1 MQVNKEDL
9 AKLLSEVL
17 EVEVSAVLTTKNLS
31 VDLKLE
37 NNLDK
42 CRLLDAAIILKYRVQ
57 VLEDILK
64 NQISIFTIEDLLEQV
79 NKKLS

>member
-42 CRLLDAAIILKYRVQ
+42 CELLDSAIFLKYRVQ

-64 NQISIFTIEDLLEQV
+64 NQISISTIEDLLEQV